1 MTDPST
7 PDRPKA
13 TKLLDYIAQL
23 SRASL
28 AGCTACGKCVEAC
41 PMPGYSRAL
50 DGHAAPAIVEGVL
63 QVLRG
68 ARGSDAALEWINL
81 CTYSARCV
89 PVCPE
94 GVNPMLMLRVARM
107 KAIGSL
113 GDAPQL
119 QRRRDKAYFRRV
131 HAFSALQLEDEEIES
146 WQR

>member
-1 MTDPST
+1 MSDSAVPE
-7 PDRPKA
+7 RPEA
-13 TKLLDYIAQL
+13 QNLLDYIAQL
-23 SRASL
+23 TRTSL
-28 AGCTACGKCVEAC
+28 EGCTACGKCVEAC
-41 PMPGYSRAL
+41 PMPGYSGSLA
-50 DGHAAPAIVEGVL
+50 GQAAPTVVEGVL

-68 ARGSDAALEWINL
+68 ARGTEAALEWINL

-107 KAIGSL
+107 KAIGAL

-119 QRRRDKAYFRRV
+119 KRGRDKVYFRRV
-131 HAFSALQLEDEEIES
+131 HAFSTLQLENEEIES